1 MFARLKISSRII
13 LIALGLLIISLS
25 LGLFYMKSF
34 TQIAPNAYE
43 REQAERIFYFDK
55 LKSIEVNRGF
65 WNIDL
70 IPSDSNFIKINGG
83 MKILNYHLISDQ
95 TDTGINF
102 DLSDSIKD
110 DYLYEFDA
118 MVYTNS
124 LKNIHLESFANM
136 RIDTAQFYKLNVS
149 LKDESKLQMKDCQIE
164 ELKLN
169 SYNLSTFETES
180 CSFGNISSSMYD
192 SSFAIIYSADNI
204 NAKVQEDFSV
214 LMTYD
219 DINEYSTNVSDSLH
233 LLSNFMPEYFDS
245 LKWLMLFDTVL
256 RYSGKYEY
264 NIINAN
270 YNPQGISSKPELSE
284 ERHFAGFFP
293 SFENG
298 QLIYFENLLFMDQV
312 EVNVSL
318 VFSRGIFN
326 SINYTTYN
334 VSDSL
339 HKLIV
344 DVLNEKY
351 GACQAEQSEPFY
363 FQFNDGNVTHVW
375 HDYKGRIGEKF
386 TKIVLRRTGNQIIIE
401 INGPYITFED
411 DMAKRI
417 RARYYFWPYFV
428 M

>member
-1 MFARLKISSRII
+1 MN
-13 LIALGLLIISLS
+13 
-25 LGLFYMKSF
+25 
-34 TQIAPNAYE
+34 T
-43 REQAERIFYFDK
+43 IFY
-55 LKSIEVNRGF
+55 
-65 WNIDL
+65 
-70 IPSDSNFIKINGG
+70 
-83 MKILNYHLISDQ
+83 
-95 TDTGINF
+95 
-102 DLSDSIKD
+102 
-110 DYLYEFDA
+110 
-118 MVYTNS
+118 
-124 LKNIHLESFANM
+124 
-136 RIDTAQFYKLNVS
+136 
-149 LKDESKLQMKDCQIE
+149 
-164 ELKLN
+164 
-169 SYNLSTFETES
+169 
-180 CSFGNISSSMYD
+180 
-192 SSFAIIYSADNI
+192 
-204 NAKVQEDFSV
+204 
-214 LMTYD
+214 
-219 DINEYSTNVSDSLH
+219 
-233 LLSNFMPEYFDS
+233 
-245 LKWLMLFDTVL
+245 
-256 RYSGKYEY
+256 
-264 NIINAN
+264 AN

-293 SFENG
+293 SIENG

-386 TKIVLRRTGNQIIIE
+386 TKIVLRRTGNKIIIE